1 MEIGIIILER
11 RNIHTG
17 TTHATSKFTCET
29 VNFYNQALKVDFLT
43 RKLLKKMQMIHDT
56 KSRTA
61 HRTLRIYFHLE
72 IQVIIRPTDYW
83 HTMAKSLILCG
94 PNSNPK

>member
-11 RNIHTG
+11 RNIPTG

-56 KSRTA
+56 KSRA
-61 HRTLRIYFHLE
+61 AQRTLR
-72 IQVIIRPTDYW
+72 
-83 HTMAKSLILCG
+83 
-94 PNSNPK
+94 N

>member
-1 MEIGIIILER
+1 MER

-56 KSRTA
+56 KSRA
-61 HRTLRIYFHLE
+61 AQRTLRKKNPF
-72 IQVIIRPTDYW
+72 
-83 HTMAKSLILCG
+83 G
-94 PNSNPK
+94 NSSCNLTHGLRAHDG